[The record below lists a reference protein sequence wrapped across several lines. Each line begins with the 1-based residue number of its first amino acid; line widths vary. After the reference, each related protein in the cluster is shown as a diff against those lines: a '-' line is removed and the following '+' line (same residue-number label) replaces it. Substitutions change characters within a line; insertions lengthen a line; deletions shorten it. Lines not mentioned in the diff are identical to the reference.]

1 MARRSRAG
9 QTQAAVTAPRH
20 VAAPRVAVALT
31 LVPAAPAIRG
41 SKENEPLGAWVV
53 RVARAATAPLRR
65 RVTCQVAPAR
75 FWSTSNSVSRRP
87 SSGLTLSFQV
97 LPSLQRPERWTT
109 FLSPPPRAT
118 AEDAGAATKAA
129 AARRAEMR
137 WLVMTGSRPGSG
149 LGAGKARARIRS
161 VGAAGELLGD
171 ALLEAGVEH
180 EQHLVAPG

>member
-31 LVPAAPAIRG
+31 FVPAAPAIRR
-41 SKENEPLGAWVV
+41 SKENEPLGACVV
-53 RVARAATAPLRR
+53 RVARTVTAPLRR

-75 FWSTSNSVSRRP
+75 FWSTSNSVCRRP
-87 SSGLTLSFQV
+87 LSGLTLSFQV
-97 LPSLQRPERWTT
+97 LPSLQRPERCTT

-118 AEDAGAATKAA
+118 AEVAGAATKAA

-137 WLVMTGSRPGSG
+137 WLVMAPVHQGPG
-149 LGAGKARARIRS
+149 
-161 VGAAGELLGD
+161 
-171 ALLEAGVEH
+171 
-180 EQHLVAPG
+180 